1 MIFSMGISMGISWQ
15 PAMDFVDFFHNF
27 MGLNREKMAGGYIGF
42 SQFFLEIVIKDNNWE
57 IIYYP
62 L

>member
-1 MIFSMGISMGISWQ
+1 MATSHGFRG
-15 PAMDFVDFFHNF
+15 FFHNF

-42 SQFFLEIVIKDNNWE
+42 SKFFLEIVIKDNNWE